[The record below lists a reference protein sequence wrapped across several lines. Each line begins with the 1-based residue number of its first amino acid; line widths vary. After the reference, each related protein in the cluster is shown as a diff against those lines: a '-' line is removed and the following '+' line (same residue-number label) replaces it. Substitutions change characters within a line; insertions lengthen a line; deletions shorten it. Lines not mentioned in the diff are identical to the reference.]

1 MLGAPIDFMVQEL
14 RVPCT
19 TSLPLS
25 HGRQHSLLTPMK
37 GSHCGAAAPFFFLGI
52 RDIIT
57 MPSLKSLTRQSQYE
71 QHTNGDNVQGQNN
84 VTSREENLME
94 PEVTTLW

>member
-1 MLGAPIDFMVQEL
+1 MEDNP
-14 RVPCT
+14 
-19 TSLPLS
+19 SLPS
-25 HGRQHSLLTPMK
+25 PPK
-37 GSHCGAAAPFFFLGI
+37 GSHCGAAPIFLGI

-57 MPSLKSLTRQSQYE
+57 TVSLKSPTQQTQYE
-71 QHTNGDNVQGQNN
+71 QYTNGDNVQGQNN